1 MSSNNLDKYEYLT
14 GEDLGLKP
22 STVEQAKFE
31 YSPLGN
37 IFTKGLKKEDKKE
50 GLFKRLKNFED
61 KNGEQLKARK
71 SKNENINKV
80 TDFVEE
86 LLSLEVSSLIEEI
99 RTI

>member
-1 MSSNNLDKYEYLT
+1 M
-14 GEDLGLKP
+14 
-22 STVEQAKFE
+22 
-31 YSPLGN
+31 
-37 IFTKGLKKEDKKE
+37 KKEDKKE

-61 KNGEQLKARK
+61 KNKEQLKARK
-71 SKNENINKV
+71 SKNENIKEV